1 MSSTA
6 PVDYE
11 ALIRDVPDFPKPG
24 IIFKDIMPML
34 ADGPAFKA
42 IVGELA
48 EAVRPWKPDVVLG
61 AEARGFMFGAPLA
74 YELGAGFVAARKP
87 GKLPYTTVSAKYALE
102 YGFDAL
108 EVHIDAIKP
117 GQRVLICDDL
127 LATGGT
133 SRAKIELVERLDGV
147 VAGMA
152 FAIELDFLNGREKLA
167 GYDIVSLIHY

>member
-1 MSSTA
+1 MTA
-6 PVDYE
+6 YE
-11 ALIRDVPDFPKPG
+11 DLIRDVPDFPKPG

-34 ADGPAFKA
+34 ADGPAFKQ
-42 IVGELA
+42 IVDELA
-48 EAVRPWKPDVVLG
+48 EAVAPWKPDLVLG

-74 YELGAGFVAARKP
+74 YALGAGFVAARKP

-133 SRAKIELVERLDGV
+133 CKAKIELVERLGGV
-147 VAGMA
+147 VAGLA

-167 GYDIVSLIHY
+167 GHEIVSLIHY